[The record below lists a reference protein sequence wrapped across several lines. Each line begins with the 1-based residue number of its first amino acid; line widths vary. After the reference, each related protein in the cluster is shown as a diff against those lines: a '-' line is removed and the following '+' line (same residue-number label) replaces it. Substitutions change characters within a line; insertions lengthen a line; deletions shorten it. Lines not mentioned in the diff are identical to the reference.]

1 MIYLGDWQLLCC
13 KDKRPS
19 VLFIYHGISDPDK
32 LTVANSTLCL
42 TEILLHGLKKN
53 KNIYMTETTRGPQ
66 NLKYLL
72 AGSLQK
78 VCRVL
83 DYWVTRSFP
92 SFCSLS
98 LSSIPS
104 PCRPRVGHGTPSVLG
119 KY

>member
-53 KNIYMTETTRGPQ
+53 KNIYMRT
-66 NLKYLL
+66 KY
-72 AGSLQK
+72 S
-78 VCRVL
+78 
-83 DYWVTRSFP
+83 RSFIMIILFYKP
-92 SFCSLS
+92 FFIVFL
-98 LSSIPS
+98 L
-104 PCRPRVGHGTPSVLG
+104 
-119 KY
+119 